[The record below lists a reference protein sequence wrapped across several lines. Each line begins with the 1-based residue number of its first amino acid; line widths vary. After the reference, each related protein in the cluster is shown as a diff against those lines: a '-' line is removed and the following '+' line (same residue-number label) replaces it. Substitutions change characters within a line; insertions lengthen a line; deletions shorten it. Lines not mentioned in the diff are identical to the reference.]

1 MIILSIGK
9 KMLLRIHKIG
19 RNPSSPTPTSRGG
32 QTPRTTPSFG
42 REISTSPSTSFNK
55 TPYKLDSTGIVL
67 YGYNSS
73 LQSQLTTAIC
83 IRRNTK
89 YKIITLFLHPSSF

>member
-1 MIILSIGK
+1 MIICSEEKEGILLLLFLCSAVSIGK

-55 TPYKLDSTGIVL
+55 TPY
-67 YGYNSS
+67 
-73 LQSQLTTAIC
+73 LTTAIC